1 MKIQLIT
8 LALFLTTL
16 TSLKWNKNLENAL
29 NIAKANDKKILL
41 YFSGS
46 DWCKP
51 CIQLK
56 TDVFE
61 TKNFT
66 AFADKNLEL
75 VNIDFKRD
83 QSDLSKEI
91 ISYNESIAERY
102 NPKGYFP
109 FVVVLDKHGK
119 IIKQID
125 GYKGETSDYYINHY
139 LQ

>member
-1 MKIQLIT
+1 MKLLIT
-8 LALFLTTL
+8 FLAIILLPFHKITWET
-16 TSLKWNKNLENAL
+16 NVENAL
-29 NIAKANDKKILL
+29 QNIKNTDKTVLL

-61 TKNFT
+61 T
-66 AFADKNLEL
+66 ALFADYANEKLEL

-83 QSDLSKEI
+83 QSDTSKTI
-91 ISYNESIAERY
+91 ITYNESIAERY

-109 FVVVLDKHGK
+109 FVVVLDSSGT
-119 IIKQID
+119 ILKQID
-125 GYKGETSDYYINHY
+125 GFKGETADYYIKHY